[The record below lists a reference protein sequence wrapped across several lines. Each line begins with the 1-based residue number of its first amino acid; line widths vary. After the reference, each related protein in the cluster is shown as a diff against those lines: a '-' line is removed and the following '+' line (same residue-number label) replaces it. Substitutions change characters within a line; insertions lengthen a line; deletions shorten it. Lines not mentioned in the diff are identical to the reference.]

1 MSVRGGFW
9 GLLALCLCACSSEPI
24 SEASQPDRN
33 PPPWEA
39 WAHTNPA
46 WIAPV
51 QPFTIIDNI
60 HFVGTQGISSFLIT
74 SDGGHFLLDG
84 GLPQNA
90 PMIAQNIKALGYDIS
105 DVKILLNSH
114 AHFDHSGGLAAL
126 KTMSGAKLYASQG
139 DLSALEGG
147 FYLGAEDKPQYSAPP
162 VKVDTVIAEGDVLRL
177 GETSL
182 TARMTP
188 GHTRGC
194 TSWTMNAHQGGEQY
208 EVLFFCSIS
217 VAGNRLIPPQYEGI
231 VQDYQ
236 NSFEAMRSWQP
247 DIFLGNHTG
256 FFRLK
261 DKRAKQLKGETQA
274 FVNPKEFSN
283 YLRKSEAKFNVSLA
297 RASAAHE

>member
-1 MSVRGGFW
+1 MDVRGGFW

-24 SEASQPDRN
+24 SEAVQPDLS

-74 SDGGHFLLDG
+74 SDEGHFLLDG
-84 GLPQNA
+84 GLPQSA
-90 PMIAQNIKALGYDIS
+90 PMVAENIKALGYDIS

-126 KTMSGAKLYASQG
+126 KKMSGAKLYASQG
-139 DLSALEGG
+139 DRSALEGG

-162 VKVDTVIAEGDVLRL
+162 VKVDKIIAEGDVLRL

-182 TARMTP
+182 TARLTP

-194 TSWTMNAHQGGEQY
+194 TSWTMSARQGEEKY
-208 EVLFFCSIS
+208 DVLFFCSIS
-217 VAGNRLIPPQYEGI
+217 VAGNSLIPPQYEGI

-236 NSFEAMRSWQP
+236 NSFETMRSWQP
-247 DIFLGNHTG
+247 IYFLAITQG
-256 FFRLK
+256 F
-261 DKRAKQLKGETQA
+261 
-274 FVNPKEFSN
+274 
-283 YLRKSEAKFNVSLA
+283 
-297 RASAAHE
+297 SA